1 MEESLREIVRR
12 TARRVR
18 ERADLSERNQAIRA
32 MRSDGYAPSTIAQDS
47 GLSTDQIARICRKR
61 T

>member
-12 TARRVR
+12 TAQRVR
-18 ERADLSERNQAIRA
+18 ERADIAERNRAIRA
-32 MRSDGYAPSTIAQDS
+32 MRVDGYSPATIAQDS

-61 T
+61 N